1 MAQRLIER
9 QEQALSQQQRLSAR
23 QMQYVRLLEMPLA
36 ELEENI
42 RTEVDDNPA
51 LEPSSADDALSDDRA
66 DSYEQTDDFDAQQE
80 REERADAL
88 DAALEG
94 IGRDDEMPVALSS
107 GDFAQAD
114 YEEMVYGDTTSF
126 YDKIQ
131 QQVGELELTAEEQ
144 TIMDYLVGSLDNDGL
159 LRKSLDDIVDELA
172 FRENLETQL
181 PAVEEV
187 LKKLQTIDPAGVGAR
202 SLQEC
207 LLLQLDRRPQTAAVA
222 LARRVLTKQYEA
234 FARNNWN
241 RIQSAL
247 HLSDSQV
254 IDARNEIR
262 RLNPKPGAA
271 MGETEGRSTQ
281 QITPDFIVD
290 TSDDGSVTFALN
302 RGRMP
307 ELNVS
312 QSFADMV
319 EAYKNNPG
327 GMSRQEKEAL
337 LYAKEKV
344 NRARDYIDAIQQ
356 RRQTLYVT
364 MRAIIN
370 WQRKFFVDGDES
382 DLKPMVLKDIAQKTN
397 LDISTISRVAN
408 EKYAQT
414 RWGTFPL
421 KFFFSDGYSTGDGEA
436 LSVRQ
441 MRLALK
447 DIVDHEDKSNPYSD
461 EALTEIMNQRG
472 LPVARRTIAKYRK
485 LLGIPSAR
493 MRKK

>member
-9 QEQALSQQQRLSAR
+9 QEQSLSQQQRLSAR

-42 RTEVDDNPA
+42 RTEIDDNPA
-51 LEPSSADDALSDDRA
+51 LEPSSPDDALSDNHAEDY
-66 DSYEQTDDFDAQQE
+66 DTTDDFDSEQE

-94 IGRDDEMPVALSS
+94 IGRDDEMPVALPS
-107 GDFAQAD
+107 GDYGGAD

-126 YDKIQ
+126 YDKIG
-131 QQVGELELTAEEQ
+131 QQVGELELSAEEK
-144 TIMDYLVGSLDNDGL
+144 TIMDYLVGSLDDDGL
-159 LRKSLDDIVDELA
+159 LRKPIDNITDELA
-172 FRENLETQL
+172 FRENLETDV
-181 PAVEEV
+181 ATVEAV
-187 LKKLQTIDPAGVGAR
+187 LKKLQTIDPAGIGAR

-207 LLLQLDRRPQTAAVA
+207 LLLQLDRRPQTSAVV
-222 LARRVLTKQYEA
+222 LSRRVLKQQYEA

-241 RIQSAL
+241 HIQAAL
-247 HLSDSQV
+247 HLSDEQV
-254 IDARNEIR
+254 ADVRSEIR

-271 MGETEGRSTQ
+271 MGETMGRSTQ
-281 QITPDFIVD
+281 QVTPDFIVD
-290 TSDDGSVTFALN
+290 TSDDGNVTFSLN
-302 RGRMP
+302 RGRQP
-307 ELNVS
+307 ELAVS
-312 QSFADMV
+312 QSFAEMADT
-319 EAYKNNPG
+319 YKNNPD

-344 NRARDYIDAIQQ
+344 DRARDYIDAIRQ
-356 RRQTLYVT
+356 RRQTLYIT

-382 DLKPMVLKDIAQKTN
+382 DLRPMVLKDIAQKTN
-397 LDISTISRVAN
+397 LDISTVSRVAN

-421 KFFFSDGYSTGDGEA
+421 KFFFTDGYDTGDGET
-436 LSVRQ
+436 LSVRK
-441 MRLALK
+441 MRLTLK
-447 DIVDHEDKSNPYSD
+447 EIIDHEDKTNPYPD
-461 EALTEIMNQRG
+461 ELLTEMMKQRG
-472 LPVARRTIAKYRK
+472 LPVARRTIAKYRQ
-485 LLGIPSAR
+485 LMGIPSAR